1 VKSSHSG
8 KICLISLLPNL
19 WLSIFYLLP
28 LIAILVLSFKDAD
41 SFGSFADTWS
51 CTAFKEA
58 IKNYSLLLKT
68 LMLAIPATII
78 TVSLAIPIA
87 WALANVNSK
96 YRNFLLSLVLIPY
109 WTSFLI
115 RIHAW
120 KILLHPEGTIA
131 TILKAL
137 NILPFD
143 GMLLY
148 NYYAI
153 LAVTCYAYLP
163 FAILPIYSAAEKFD
177 KTLLEAAKD
186 LGASNSQGFFK
197 IFIPNISAGIF
208 SAILLVF
215 IPTLGSY
222 LIPDLIGGPSDRL
235 LGNLIADR
243 VFTERNLPGA
253 GAISSCLL
261 IFVLFIIAIASII
274 KKLKSNKLKEEN
286 I

>member
-1 VKSSHSG
+1 MKNSGSS

-41 SFGSFADTWS
+41 SFGSFASTWS

-58 IKNYSLLLKT
+58 IKNYHLLLKT
-68 LMLAIPATII
+68 LTLAIPATII
-78 TVSLAIPIA
+78 TVLLAIPVA

-96 YRNFLLSLVLIPY
+96 WRNFLLALVLIPY

-120 KILLHPEGTIA
+120 KILLHPEGNIA
-131 TILKAL
+131 FVLKFL
-137 NILPFD
+137 NLMPQD

-163 FAILPIYSAAEKFD
+163 FAILPIYSSAEKFD

-186 LGASNSQGFFK
+186 LGASNGQAFFK
-197 IFIPNISAGIF
+197 VFIPGISAGIF
-208 SAILLVF
+208 SAVLLVF

-261 IFVLFIIAIASII
+261 IFVLFIISIASII
-274 KKLKSNKLKEEN
+274 KKLKSNKLKEDE

>member
-1 VKSSHSG
+1 MRKSTSL

-41 SFGSFADTWS
+41 SFGSFAPTWS
-51 CTAFKEA
+51 CTAFKGA
-58 IKNYSLLLKT
+58 IENYHLLLKT
-68 LMLAIPATII
+68 LNLAIPATII
-78 TVSLAIPIA
+78 TVFLAIPVG
-87 WALANVNSK
+87 WALANVSKKWRNS
-96 YRNFLLSLVLIPY
+96 LLALVLIPY

-131 TILKAL
+131 LVLKTL
-137 NILPFD
+137 GIIPTD

-163 FAILPIYSAAEKFD
+163 FAILPIYSSAEKFD

-186 LGASNSQGFFK
+186 LGSSNWQAFIK
-197 IFIPNISAGIF
+197 IFIPNISTGIF

-253 GAISSCLL
+253 GAISRCLL
-261 IFVLFIIAIASII
+261 IFVLLVIFTASIVKKI
-274 KKLKSNKLKEEN
+274 KDNKLKEEEL
-286 I
+286 

>member
-137 NILPFD
+137 NILPL
-143 GMLLY
+143 MAC
-148 NYYAI
+148 YYI
-153 LAVTCYAYLP
+153 TTTP
-163 FAILPIYSAAEKFD
+163 FW
-177 KTLLEAAKD
+177 
-186 LGASNSQGFFK
+186 Q
-197 IFIPNISAGIF
+197 
-208 SAILLVF
+208 
-215 IPTLGSY
+215 
-222 LIPDLIGGPSDRL
+222 
-235 LGNLIADR
+235 
-243 VFTERNLPGA
+243 
-253 GAISSCLL
+253 
-261 IFVLFIIAIASII
+261 
-274 KKLKSNKLKEEN
+274 
-286 I
+286 